1 MRNSITQ
8 KEAIEEIDKII
19 TEIVYPKYNLQK
31 AYNYYNG
38 KRDAEQFKYLEE
50 NFGIGT
56 PSSVKFTPL
65 VRKHIDAIVG
75 EYLETSVLPKIT
87 CKDPDTISAI
97 TREKDMKIASEL
109 HTFFKQ
115 KLQSAIMGTIIDGKA
130 SVDPHIENKMK
141 KIVEDIDMEFIS
153 SYEIAAQTVVE
164 YLLQSRHVDFVE
176 KRRKLLLDLL
186 ITGWA
191 FFRVSENIDKNNID
205 VEVLDPLN
213 TFVERNPES
222 QYIKDCPRSVVRK
235 WLNKSQ
241 IIYKYGKY
249 LSKDDIEGLENSLAG
264 VTDNNTY
271 YIRSYEGTGETQ
283 GIDNKQVVPGFPD
296 ERTMKVNNLWPVYEV
311 EWIEPDKNYV
321 LQRYS
326 GVRIGQEIY
335 IVHGK
340 DENVQR
346 SQMNPNWCGLS
357 VNGIYFTSRD
367 LEPYSLML
375 ACVDLQDQY
384 DILFFYRDNLIA
396 NSGVSGDWVD
406 LSLLPTIIGNDL
418 WERLEKFIAYKKQ
431 GIAIMDSSQEG
442 RAFNNNTTLAGYDDT
457 LKAQSIQ
464 GVEMAIERVEATCS
478 SITGV
483 FRERLNGIQQK
494 DAVSNVKLGVQNS
507 FIITKQFTHQMD
519 LMTVEILSDSLNCAK
534 SVWKNGLVGAL
545 ILGDKSQK
553 VFQIAPESFVFSDF
567 DIHITSGS
575 EILKDMDMIKQ
586 IAGQF
591 TQAGIAEPD
600 LIVDVLSSKSM
611 TDLQHKVKKS
621 IKTKKAENNQLLQ
634 LQQQNEQLQEQ
645 MKKAES
651 QMKNLQKELE
661 KNDSMKLEME
671 KQMFKAK
678 NELDWF
684 KAKSDKEFKEKSV
697 ENDSK
702 RTEVEVLQMYDDNPY
717 NNKIKNY

>member
-109 HTFFKQ
+109 HAFFKQ
-115 KLQSAIMGTIIDGKA
+115 KLQSAIMGMITDGKT
-130 SVDPHIENKMK
+130 SVDPHIEDKMK

-186 ITGWA
+186 ITGWT
-191 FFRVSENIDKNNID
+191 FFRVSENLDKNNVD

-249 LSKDDIEGLENSLAG
+249 LSKDDIESLENSLAG

-296 ERTMKVNNLWPVYEV
+296 ERTMKINNLWPVYEV

-326 GVRIGQEIY
+326 GVRIGHEIY

-346 SQMNPNWCGLS
+346 SQTNPNWCGLT

-406 LSLLPTIIGNDL
+406 LSLLPTIIGNNL
-418 WERLEKFIAYKKQ
+418 GERLEKFIAYKKQ
-431 GIAIMDSSQEG
+431 GIAVMDSSQEG
-442 RAFNNNTTLAGYDDT
+442 RTFNNNTTLAGYDDT
-457 LKAQSIQ
+457 LKAHSIQ

-553 VFQIAPESFVFSDF
+553 VFQIAPENFVFSDF

-600 LIVDVLSSKSM
+600 LIIDVLSSKSM

-621 IKTKKAENNQLLQ
+621 IKIKKAENNQLLQ
-634 LQQQNEQLQEQ
+634 LQQQNEQLQQQ
-645 MKKAES
+645 MKEAEQ

-661 KNDSMKLEME
+661 KNDSVKLEME

>member
-1 MRNSITQ
+1 M
-8 KEAIEEIDKII
+8 
-19 TEIVYPKYNLQK
+19 
-31 AYNYYNG
+31 
-38 KRDAEQFKYLEE
+38 
-50 NFGIGT
+50 
-56 PSSVKFTPL
+56 
-65 VRKHIDAIVG
+65 
-75 EYLETSVLPKIT
+75 
-87 CKDPDTISAI
+87 
-97 TREKDMKIASEL
+97 
-109 HTFFKQ
+109 
-115 KLQSAIMGTIIDGKA
+115 
-130 SVDPHIENKMK
+130 
-141 KIVEDIDMEFIS
+141 
-153 SYEIAAQTVVE
+153 
-164 YLLQSRHVDFVE
+164 
-176 KRRKLLLDLL
+176 
-186 ITGWA
+186 
-191 FFRVSENIDKNNID
+191 SENIDKNNVD

-222 QYIKDCPRSVVRK
+222 QYIKDCSRSVVRK

-311 EWIEPDKNYV
+311 EWIEPDKDYV

-326 GVRIGQEIY
+326 GVRIGHEIY

-346 SQMNPNWCGLS
+346 SQINPNWCGLT
-357 VNGIYFTSRD
+357 VNGIYFASRD

-406 LSLLPTIIGNDL
+406 LSLLPTIIGNNL
-418 WERLEKFIAYKKQ
+418 GERLEKFIAYKKQ
-431 GIAIMDSSQEG
+431 GIAVMDSSQEG
-442 RAFNNNTTLAGYDDT
+442 RTFNNNTTLAGYDDT
-457 LKAQSIQ
+457 LKAHSIQ

-534 SVWKNGLVGAL
+534 SVWKNGLIGAL

-600 LIVDVLSSKSM
+600 LIIDVLSSKSM

-621 IKTKKAENNQLLQ
+621 IKTKKAENDQLLQ
-634 LQQQNEQLQEQ
+634 LQQQNEQLQQE
-645 MKKAES
+645 MKNAES

>member
-109 HTFFKQ
+109 HAFFKQ
-115 KLQSAIMGTIIDGKA
+115 KLQSAIMGMITDGKT
-130 SVDPHIENKMK
+130 SVDPHIEDKMK

-186 ITGWA
+186 ITGWT
-191 FFRVSENIDKNNID
+191 FFRVSENLDKNNVD

-249 LSKDDIEGLENSLAG
+249 LSKDDIESLENSLAG

-296 ERTMKVNNLWPVYEV
+296 ERTMKINNLWPVYEV

-326 GVRIGQEIY
+326 GVRIGHEIY

-346 SQMNPNWCGLS
+346 SQTNPNWCGLT

-406 LSLLPTIIGNDL
+406 LSLLPTIIGNNL
-418 WERLEKFIAYKKQ
+418 GERLEKFIAYKKQ
-431 GIAIMDSSQEG
+431 GIAVMDSSQEG
-442 RAFNNNTTLAGYDDT
+442 RTFNNNTTLAGYDDT
-457 LKAQSIQ
+457 LKAHSIQ

-553 VFQIAPESFVFSDF
+553 VFQIAPENFVFSDF

-600 LIVDVLSSKSM
+600 LIIDVLSSKSM

-621 IKTKKAENNQLLQ
+621 IKIKKAENNQLLQ
-634 LQQQNEQLQEQ
+634 LQQQNEQLQQQ
-645 MKKAES
+645 MKEAEQ

-661 KNDSMKLEME
+661 KNDSVKLEME

-684 KAKSDKEFKEKSV
+684 KAKSDKDFKEKSV

>member
-56 PSSVKFTPL
+56 PSSIKFTPL

-115 KLQSAIMGTIIDGKA
+115 KLQSAIMGTITDGKA
-130 SVDPHIENKMK
+130 SVDPHIEDKMK
-141 KIVEDIDMEFIS
+141 KIVEDIDVEFIS

-249 LSKDDIEGLENSLAG
+249 LSKDDIESLENSLAG

-645 MKKAES
+645 MKKAEL

-684 KAKSDKEFKEKSV
+684 KAKSDKAFKEKSV

>member
-109 HTFFKQ
+109 HAFFKQ
-115 KLQSAIMGTIIDGKA
+115 KLQSAIMGMITDGKI
-130 SVDPHIENKMK
+130 SVDPHIEDKMK

-191 FFRVSENIDKNNID
+191 FFRVSENLDKNNVD

-249 LSKDDIEGLENSLAG
+249 LSKDDIESLENSLAG

-326 GVRIGQEIY
+326 GVRIGHEIY

-346 SQMNPNWCGLS
+346 SQINPNWCGLT

-375 ACVDLQDQY
+375 ACADLQDQY

-442 RAFNNNTTLAGYDDT
+442 RTFNNNTTLAGYDDT

-553 VFQIAPESFVFSDF
+553 VFQIAPENFVFSDF

-621 IKTKKAENNQLLQ
+621 IKIKKAENNQLLQ
-634 LQQQNEQLQEQ
+634 LQQQNEQLQQQ
-645 MKKAES
+645 MKEAEQ

-661 KNDSMKLEME
+661 KNDSVKLEME